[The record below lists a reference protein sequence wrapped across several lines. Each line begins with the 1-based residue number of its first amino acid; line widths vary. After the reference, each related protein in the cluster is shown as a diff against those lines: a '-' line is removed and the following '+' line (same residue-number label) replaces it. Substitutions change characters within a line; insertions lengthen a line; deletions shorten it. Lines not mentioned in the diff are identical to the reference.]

1 MTLKT
6 NQQTNYFLRFAL
18 DCSILATA
26 FILTRLYIAQQGDVF
41 FSKFNLIL
49 LFTSFVVWHFVA
61 NIYNLYDDF
70 RSRSFS
76 YEFISILKT
85 LLLNAVIITFIFFYF
100 FKNYPYPRTFVILYT
115 GLIFLLLPIQKFSY
129 KQYLMRVRA
138 KSRNIKK
145 VLIVGAGELGMSF
158 YKTITANKQLG
169 YELAG
174 FVDDTRKSH
183 LNGEYLG
190 KISDMDS
197 ILEKND
203 IEDVVIALPSGAV
216 NKIQEAVLVS
226 EKNAKRVRII
236 PNYSHLISANF
247 RVTHFGDFPLITIRS
262 TPLDDAENQFFK
274 RIFDVL
280 FSVVLFITV
289 FIWLFP
295 LLALILKLTSR
306 GPVFFKQE
314 RWGLHNKKIICYKF
328 RSMVANSHNIDRN
341 GKFNQAHK
349 NDPRIT
355 RFGKFLRKSN
365 LDELPQFFNVLAG
378 DMSIV
383 GPRPHPI
390 PLNLESKETVH
401 NYMLRHI
408 VKPGITGWAQV
419 NGFRGETKEPGQMQ
433 NRVNLDLW
441 YIDNW
446 SFWLDCQIIFQ
457 TLMNMIKG
465 DKNAY

>member
-1 MTLKT
+1 
-6 NQQTNYFLRFAL
+6 
-18 DCSILATA
+18 
-26 FILTRLYIAQQGDVF
+26 
-41 FSKFNLIL
+41 
-49 LFTSFVVWHFVA
+49 
-61 NIYNLYDDF
+61 
-70 RSRSFS
+70 FS

-100 FKNYPYPRTFVILYT
+100 YNSYPYPRTFVLLYT
-115 GLIFLLLPIQKFSY
+115 GLIFLLLPIEKFFY
-129 KQYLMRVRA
+129 KQYLMSVRS
-138 KSRNIKK
+138 KNRNLKK
-145 VLIVGAGELGMSF
+145 VLIVGAGNLGMSF
-158 YKTITANKQLG
+158 YKIISANKHLG

-174 FVDDTRKSH
+174 FVDDTKKSY

-190 KISDMDS
+190 KISELEN
-197 ILEKND
+197 ILAKTD
-203 IEDVVIALPSGAV
+203 VEDVVIALPSGAV
-216 NKIQEAVLVS
+216 NKIEETVQVC

-236 PNYSHLISANF
+236 PNYSHLSSGNF
-247 RVTHFGDFPLITIRS
+247 RVNNFGDFPLITIRS

-274 RIFDVL
+274 RIFDVI
-280 FSVVLFITV
+280 FSVLLFITI
-289 FIWLFP
+289 FSWLFP
-295 LLALILKLTSR
+295 LIAFIIKLTSR
-306 GPVFFKQE
+306 GPIFFKQE
-314 RWGLHNKKIICYKF
+314 RWGLNNKKITCYKF
-328 RSMVANSHNIDRN
+328 RSMVAKNTDLDTN
-341 GKFNQAHK
+341 GKYNQASK

-355 RFGKFLRKSN
+355 KIGRFLRKTN
-365 LDELPQFFNVLAG
+365 IDELPQFFNVLQG
-378 DMSIV
+378 DMSVV

-419 NGFRGETKEPGQMQ
+419 NGFRGETKEPGHMQ

-457 TLMNMIKG
+457 TVMNMIKG

>member
-1 MTLKT
+1 
-6 NQQTNYFLRFAL
+6 
-18 DCSILATA
+18 
-26 FILTRLYIAQQGDVF
+26 LYISGKGDVF
-41 FSKFNLIL
+41 FSKFNLL
-49 LFTSFVVWHFVA
+49 LLIAGYIVWHFVA
-61 NIYNLYDDF
+61 RIYHLYDDF

-76 YEFISILKT
+76 YEFIAILKS
-85 LLLNAVIITFIFFYF
+85 LLLNSVIITFILFYF
-100 FKNYPYPRTFVILYT
+100 RNNYPYPRTFTLLYT
-115 GLIFLLLPIQKFSY
+115 EMIFLFITIEKFIY
-129 KQYLMRVRA
+129 KQYLMRIRSR
-138 KSRNIKK
+138 SRNIKK
-145 VLIVGAGELGMSF
+145 VLIVGAGNLGMSF
-158 YKTITANKQLG
+158 YNIIAANKHLG

-190 KISDMDS
+190 KINE
-197 ILEKND
+197 LEEIFAKNEV
-203 IEDVVIALPSGAV
+203 EDVVIALPSGAV
-216 NKIQEAVLVS
+216 NKIEETVQIC

-236 PNYSHLISANF
+236 PNYSHLSPGKFRINNF
-247 RVTHFGDFPLITIRS
+247 GEFPLITIRS
-262 TPLDDAENQFFK
+262 TPLDDVENQFFK

-280 FSVVLFITV
+280 FTLLLFAV
-289 FIWLFP
+289 FFWWLFP
-295 LLALILKLTSR
+295 LIALLIKITSK
-306 GPVFFKQE
+306 GPVFFRQE

-328 RSMVANSHNIDRN
+328 RSMVANCSDLKDD
-341 GKFNQAHK
+341 GKYNQAQK

-355 RFGKFLRKSN
+355 RIGRFLRKTN
-365 LDELPQFFNVLAG
+365 LDELPQFFNVLFG
-378 DMSIV
+378 TMSLV

-390 PLNLESKETVH
+390 PLNLESRETIH

-433 NRVNLDLW
+433 NRVNFDLW

-457 TLMNMIKG
+457 TVMNMIKG